1 MCRRPRAATVVL
13 AATRVTGTGYGALW
27 HWREAPGHSAS
38 PHVTHITFGFGDGMC
53 KMEGP
58 PVTHCARGPRLRP
71 QPQPTPR
78 ALRTGHSGTR
88 AKRIG
93 TLFPK
98 ERLLT
103 GRLEY
108 KWIVALV
115 AVFGLFMELLDATIV
130 NVAIPTLQRDFQTDT
145 TTIEWVVTGYLL
157 SLAVFIPVSGWA
169 GDRFGTKRTF
179 LFALSVFTLASGLC
193 ALAWNIESLIAFRIL
208 QGVGGGM
215 LTPVG
220 TTMVF
225 RAFPPE
231 ERSKA
236 SGVMVIPTTVAP
248 ASGPVLGGF
257 LIDYIAWEWI
267 FLVNVPIGLLGIFV
281 AARWLREQKE
291 DEPGTFDTTGF
302 VLAASGMA
310 SLLYSLAEAGPHGFD
325 DGRVLFFGLA
335 GVALLVAFVVVEL
348 RTDEPMIDVRL
359 FANRLFRWN
368 NATQFVAMT
377 GFAASLFLLP
387 IFLQA
392 ERGMNAFHS
401 GLATF
406 PMALGVVAAAQPT
419 SRIYRHVG
427 PKRLMIAGLLVA
439 SITSFAF
446 GWMDTQTNIW
456 EIRGLMFLR
465 GIGFG
470 LMLIP
475 LQAATFATISA
486 EDTGRASSIFSSS
499 RMVAQSLGVA
509 IIATT
514 LTTFLTHRGAM
525 PGTGSAGAVES
536 YQEAFIVAG
545 FMTLIAIP
553 VALLI
558 RDKDAASTMAA
569 EPAAGMP

>member
-1 MCRRPRAATVVL
+1 MT
-13 AATRVTGTGYGALW
+13 
-27 HWREAPGHSAS
+27 
-38 PHVTHITFGFGDGMC
+38 
-53 KMEGP
+53 K
-58 PVTHCARGPRLRP
+58 
-71 QPQPTPR
+71 
-78 ALRTGHSGTR
+78 
-88 AKRIG
+88 
-93 TLFPK
+93 
-98 ERLLT
+98 
-103 GRLEY
+103 RLEY
-108 KWIVALV
+108 KWIVAVV

-130 NVAIPTLQRDFQTDT
+130 NVAIPTLQRDFKTDT

-169 GDRFGTKRTF
+169 GDKFGTKRAF
-179 LFALSVFTLASGLC
+179 LFALTVFTIASALC
-193 ALAWNIESLIAFRIL
+193 ALAWNVEALIAFRVL

-281 AARWLREQKE
+281 AARWLHEQKE
-291 DEPGTFDTTGF
+291 EDPGMFDVPGF

-310 SLLYSLAEAGPHGFD
+310 ALLYALAEAGPHGFD
-325 DGRVLFFGLA
+325 DGRVMFFGIA
-335 GVALLVAFVVVEL
+335 GLALLVGFVIVEL
-348 RTDEPMIDVRL
+348 RTEQPMIDVRL
-359 FANRLFRWN
+359 LGNRLFRWN

-406 PMALGVVAAAQPT
+406 PMAIGVVAAAQPT
-419 SRIYRHVG
+419 SRIYRHIG
-427 PKRLMIAGLLVA
+427 PKRLMIAGLVVA
-439 SITSFAF
+439 SVTSFAF
-446 GWMDTQTNIW
+446 GWMDTETNIW
-456 EIRGLMFLR
+456 AIRGLMFLR

-475 LQAATFATISA
+475 LQAATFATISPEA
-486 EDTGRASSIFSSS
+486 TGRASSIFSSA

-514 LTTFLTHRGAM
+514 LTTFLTNNGAM
-525 PGTGSAGAVES
+525 PGTGSAGAVSS
-536 YQEAFIVAG
+536 YQDAFVVAG
-545 FMTLIAIP
+545 FMTLLAIP
-553 VALLI
+553 VAMLI
-558 RDKDAASTMAA
+558 RDRDAASTMAPRAAA
-569 EPAAGMP
+569 EPARAGVH